1 MKYTIY
7 CVILVLLSAASVAAQ
22 FPQAERQRRRM
33 EASEKAEKEKEK
45 AKTNSPAYPP
55 AKMNIDVRMVLTNA
69 DRKDFADAKGLAV
82 TKIVDGDPL
91 WLYVKFNG
99 TLERY
104 VYRMDSPEGESYM
117 LFLEIGPAG
126 ELTGKNHYILNFN
139 KPDLALSELKI
150 SLSPG
155 ASGHLRSAPIFLR
168 NAAGFKAGLWRN
180 EIRLTN
186 RPALPRGPGDYLA
199 KTEITYDLSKSA
211 GKYPGLLK
219 NYPSMVIRGSTDG
232 RLIPSP
238 GQFSSAPLR
247 NELITKLSAA
257 GIKPISVYFVG
268 DGWSEYSDSPLSVRQ
283 TRTTYAVF
291 TYKNGTNCLYGIAE
305 ITQTYDP
312 GAANYGNTQMT
323 FQKDLPAPCGDAK

>member
-1 MKYTIY
+1 
-7 CVILVLLSAASVAAQ
+7 
-22 FPQAERQRRRM
+22 M
-33 EASEKAEKEKEK
+33 EASDKAENEK
-45 AKTNSPAYPP
+45 AKAKRPAYPP
-55 AKMNIDVRMVLTNA
+55 AKMNIDVQMVLTNTE
-69 DRKDFADAKGLAV
+69 RRDFADAKALAV
-82 TKIVDGDPL
+82 TKVTDGDPL

-104 VYRMDSPEGESYM
+104 VYRTDNPDNESYM

-139 KPDLALSELKI
+139 RSDLALSELKI

-168 NAAGFKAGLWRN
+168 NATAFKAGLWRN

-186 RPALPRGPGDYLA
+186 RPALPRGPVDYLA
-199 KTEITYDLSKSA
+199 KTEITYDLSKGA

-219 NYPSMVIRGSTDG
+219 NYPSMIVRGSTDA

-247 NELITKLSAA
+247 NELDGKLSAT
-257 GIKPISVYFVG
+257 GIKPISVYFAG

-291 TYKNGTNCLYGIAE
+291 TYKSGTNCLYGIAE

-312 GAANYGNTQMT
+312 GTSGYGNTQIT
-323 FQKDLPAPCGDAK
+323 LQKDLPAPCGDAK